1 MYKDTVK
8 KQEQVISKLETLLE
22 KLMRERK
29 IKDAQEAE
37 NKWKNN
43 LETDAYYLN
52 SQEEQLKQKLKKQE
66 TIIEDL
72 RLQLRSREK
81 YIGSVDGAETDVKLR

>member
-66 TIIEDL
+66 TMIEDL

>member
-52 SQEEQLKQKLKKQE
+52 SQEEQLKQKLKK
-66 TIIEDL
+66 
-72 RLQLRSREK
+72 
-81 YIGSVDGAETDVKLR
+81 

>member
-37 NKWKNN
+37 NRWKNN

-52 SQEEQLKQKLKKQE
+52 SQEEQLK
-66 TIIEDL
+66 
-72 RLQLRSREK
+72 
-81 YIGSVDGAETDVKLR
+81 